1 MPKSLEKW
9 HLWAAILNKLDSSC
23 PSKDAGPELGHSFYV
38 VGVTVSA
45 DTIIMFNTVAY
56 IY

>member
-45 DTIIMFNTVAY
+45 DTIVMFNTVAY